1 MTLTTPS
8 GLNGPVSVLDAP
20 VSAAAAGTYTIE
32 VGAARATVTPPSP
45 RSWSGPTGPSPG
57 RIGLTARAALVLVL
71 FEHEMIV

>member
-32 VGAARATVTPPSP
+32 VGAARATVDPPSRIPVWP
-45 RSWSGPTGPSPG
+45 R
-57 RIGLTARAALVLVL
+57 RLANAA
-71 FEHEMIV
+71 